1 LSGMERTGFG
11 GRDEEGESS
20 NGLLG
25 DYEDDYED
33 DYDEEDDES
42 DGEEEA

>member
-25 DYEDDYED
+25 DYEDDY
-33 DYDEEDDES
+33 DEEDDES
-42 DGEEEA
+42 DGEEEE